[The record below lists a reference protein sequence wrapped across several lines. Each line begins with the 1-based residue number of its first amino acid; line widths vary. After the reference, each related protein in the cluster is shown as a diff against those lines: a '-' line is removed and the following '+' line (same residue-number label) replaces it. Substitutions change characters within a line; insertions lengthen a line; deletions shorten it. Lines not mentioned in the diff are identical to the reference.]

1 MLQIKGIKKVY
12 RTGTLV
18 QEALKDVSL
27 SLRDNEFVAILG
39 QSGSGKTT
47 LLNIIGGLDR
57 YDEGDLI
64 INGVSTKKYTDRD
77 WDSYRNHTVGFVFQS
92 YNLIPHQTILKN
104 VELALTIGGISAGE
118 RTSRA
123 TEALEKVGLTE
134 HIHKKPSQLSGGQM
148 QRVAIARALVNDPDI
163 LLADEPTGALDS
175 DTSLQVMDLLK
186 EVAQDRLVVM
196 VTHNPEL
203 AEKYATRIVTLKD
216 GQITS
221 DSDPF
226 TPEETEAVH
235 KNLGK
240 SSMSLL
246 TSMALSFNNLWTKKA
261 RTILVSFA
269 GSIGIIGIAMIL
281 AMSHGANEYIRNVEE
296 ESLQEYPLEIT
307 DTTFDMT
314 SMYAM
319 GMGMSTDTAAA
330 TADEKKVREWNAVTS
345 MLSGISSNDLKSLK
359 AFFESDE
366 CDIDQYVQNI
376 DYGYSISP
384 YIYRV
389 SDKGYRQVNPDS
401 SFAPLGFNGTDGGGN
416 TLFSS
421 FMSYNSFFAIP
432 ENQDLFEENFDLKAG
447 KWPDNY
453 NECVVTLT
461 SSGSIP
467 DLTLYAMGLKDPK
480 ELDDMISS
488 FAEGQSY
495 ENKSA
500 LGEYSYDDF
509 IGLEFR
515 LLPSTCFYTYDKEYK
530 VWSDHSSDEKYM
542 KEQLKN
548 AETLKI
554 VGVAQPISSSGS
566 TTTSTYIGI
575 GYTDELTK
583 HVIDLASQTDIVKQQ
598 LENPDVNVFT
608 GKRFDD
614 ESKSSDMDMGSL
626 FSVDS
631 DAISDLF
638 SMDGSGLDLSSMD
651 LSSMDLSS
659 IDFSSIDM
667 SSALSADDL
676 GDLMPELSKDDIAD
690 LLSGIHFNMTAETM
704 SELFSKMLSGYQA
717 YSADDKRA
725 DISAIPS
732 ALWQYLQTDEARE
745 LLREDIQA
753 IISAHSED
761 VITEEDIAAIAES
774 YVLGYSVYL
783 KAHGYEQD
791 DYSHIN
797 EYVNSD
803 EAKKILQDGADMLR
817 EKLKTLTPTEEELT
831 TLASHLVSSYEGY
844 ADKQEL
850 PSASYLLSSFTSYLE
865 TDEARALITDAVS
878 TAVDTSGLEDSI
890 SKYSDIITDQ
900 LSAVMAE
907 IFAAIGD
914 EVSKALTS
922 SMASLTSGLSDSL
935 LSAFDFNTD
944 SLAEMFQSEMS
955 AEELRDLMMSLFSTA
970 QASLE
975 SNLRTL
981 GYADLASP
989 STITIYPKDFDSKN
1003 KVKEI
1008 INAYNDRM
1016 KAAGEEDKV
1025 IEYTDLVDAL
1035 MGSVTTIID
1044 AISYVL
1050 IAFVAISLIV
1060 SSIMIGVITYISVL
1074 ERKKEIGILRAIGAS
1089 KRNISQVF
1097 NAETFIIG
1105 ALAGVIGIGVTEL
1118 LIIPAN
1124 LILHALTGQENINA
1138 ILPPVAAGI
1147 LILLSI
1153 VLTLIGGIIPSR
1165 KAAKSDPVTALR
1177 SE

>member
-1 MLQIKGIKKVY
+1 MLQIKGIEKVY
-12 RTGTLV
+12 KTGNLV
-18 QEALKDVSL
+18 QAALKDVSL

-39 QSGSGKTT
+39 PSGSGKTT

-64 INGVSTKKYTDRD
+64 INGISTKKYTDRD

-92 YNLIPHQTILKN
+92 YNLIPHQTVLKN

-123 TEALEKVGLTE
+123 TEALNKVGLSE

-203 AEKYATRIVTLKD
+203 AEQYATRIVSLKD
-216 GQITS
+216 GRITS
-221 DSDPF
+221 DTDPF

-246 TSMALSFNNLWTKKA
+246 TSLMLSFNNLWTKKA

-281 AMSHGANEYIRNVEE
+281 AMSHGANEYIRSVEE
-296 ESLQEYPLEIT
+296 DSLQEYPLEIT

-319 GMGMSTDTAAA
+319 GMGMSQDSAAA
-330 TADEKKVREWNAVTS
+330 TSDEAQIKEWNAVTS

-359 AFFESDE
+359 AYLDSDE
-366 CDIDQYVQNI
+366 CDIDKYVQNI
-376 DYGYSISP
+376 DYGYNINP
-384 YIYRV
+384 YIFRV
-389 SDKGYRQVNPDS
+389 DDKGYRQVNPDT

-416 TLFSS
+416 TLFSA
-421 FMSYNSFFAIP
+421 FMSYNSFYAIP
-432 ENQDLFEENFDLKAG
+432 ENQELFEENYDLKAG
-447 KWPDNY
+447 HWPQNY
-453 NECVVTLT
+453 NECIVTLT
-461 SSGSIP
+461 ANGSIP
-467 DLTLYAMGLKDPK
+467 DLTLYTLGLKDPK
-480 ELDDMISS
+480 DLDALIAA
-488 FAEGQSY
+488 FAEGKSY
-495 ENKSA
+495 EGDKM
-500 LGEYSYDDF
+500 LGTYTYDDVM
-509 IGLEFR
+509 GLEFR

-530 VWSDHSSDEKYM
+530 IWTDHSSDEKYM
-542 KEQLKN
+542 KEQLKD

-554 VGVAQPISSSGS
+554 VGVAQPLSSGS
-566 TTTSTYIGI
+566 TTTSSYIGI

-583 HVIDLASQTDIVKQQ
+583 HVIELAAQTDIVKQQ
-598 LENPDVNVFT
+598 LKNPEINVFT

-614 ESKSSDMDMGSL
+614 ESKDNDMDMSSL

-631 DAISDLF
+631 DAISDMF
-638 SMDGSGLDLSSMD
+638 NLDSSSMD

-659 IDFSSIDM
+659 LDFSSMDLSDIDM
-667 SSALSADDL
+667 SSAISADDL
-676 GDLMPELSKDDIAD
+676 SGLMPELSEDDIAD
-690 LLSGIHFNMTAETM
+690 LLKGIHFNMTSQTM
-704 SELFSKMLSGYQA
+704 SELFSKILSGYQA

-732 ALWQYLQTDEARE
+732 ALWQYLQTEEARE
-745 LLREDIQA
+745 LLRSEIQT
-753 IISAHSED
+753 IIAAHSAD

-774 YVLGYSVYL
+774 YVLGYSAYL
-783 KAHGYEQD
+783 AAHGYDQD

-803 EAKKILQDGADMLR
+803 EAKKILQDGADTLR
-817 EKLKTLTPTEEELT
+817 EKLKKLIPTDEELT
-831 TLASHLVSSYEGY
+831 TLASHLVSGYESY

-850 PSASYLLSSFTSYLE
+850 PSASYLLSSFTKYLE
-865 TDEARALITDAVS
+865 TDEATALITDAVS
-878 TAVDTSGLEDSI
+878 TAVDASGLENSI
-890 SKYSDIITDQ
+890 SKYSDIITEQ
-900 LSAVMAE
+900 LSGVMAK
-907 IFAAIGD
+907 IMSVIGD
-914 EVSKALTS
+914 EVSKALVS
-922 SMASLTSGLSDSL
+922 SMSSLTSGISDSL
-935 LSAFDFNTD
+935 LNAFDFNTD
-944 SLAEMFQSEMS
+944 ALAEMFQTEMS
-955 AEELRDLMMSLFSTA
+955 ADELRDLIMSMFSTT
-970 QASLE
+970 QTSLE

-981 GYADLASP
+981 GYADLARP
-989 STITIYPKDFDSKN
+989 STITIYPKDFDSK
-1003 KVKEI
+1003 KQVKQI
-1008 INAYNDRM
+1008 INDYNERM
-1016 KAAGEEDKV
+1016 KAAGEDDKV

-1050 IAFVAISLIV
+1050 IAFVAVSLVV

-1089 KRNISQVF
+1089 KRNISNVF

-1124 LILHALTGQENINA
+1124 LILHALTNQENINA
-1138 ILPPVAAGI
+1138 ILPTAAVGI